1 MPFEACSFDHVA
13 EFAEAQHSSSLSFL
27 NDVETAAQPE
37 QKAGSKQQ
45 SEACARTTQRRTG
58 LTTAISRRLTTTTA
72 LGEHSVQTAIE
83 VSPEFIKV
91 RGAVTAATRALLTGT
106 LIVLTG

>member
-1 MPFEACSFDHVA
+1 
-13 EFAEAQHSSSLSFL
+13 
-27 NDVETAAQPE
+27 
-37 QKAGSKQQ
+37 
-45 SEACARTTQRRTG
+45 